1 MMCRQDGGNIFSGAG
16 GDTPVMDTDAG
27 ADTPTHQ
34 VAAAETSRTGQA
46 AVPSEASG
54 PDRKGAELRND
65 AAEEERRQKLRQ
77 VPSYNTC
84 ICD

>member
-1 MMCRQDGGNIFSGAG
+1 MVLCRQDGGNIFSGVG
-16 GDTPVMDTDAG
+16 GDTPVMDEDTG

-34 VAAAETSRTGQA
+34 AAAEAASRAEQA
-46 AVPSEASG
+46 AVPSEAPG

-77 VPSYNTC
+77 V
-84 ICD
+84 